1 MVRTLI
7 KQMEEYA
14 KENKVPIMLPD
25 GIEFLEQYIKKHQV
39 KKILELGTAIGYS
52 AIRMACLSKKIR
64 IVTIER
70 EENRFLEAVKN
81 VQLAGLQD
89 QIEIKFMDIMDFHTE
104 ENFDLIFIDAAKSQY
119 IKFFEKFESNLVSGG
134 TIISD
139 NLNFHGLTKSEEK
152 IESKNL
158 RQLVT
163 KIRRYIDYLKD
174 NPRFE
179 TTFLDIGDGIGISKK
194 K

>member
-52 AIRMACLSKKIR
+52 AIRMACIEKEIR

-70 EENRFLEAVKN
+70 DENRFLEAKKN
-81 VQLAGLQD
+81 VQLVGLQD
-89 QIEIKFMDIMDFHTE
+89 QIELKFMDIMDFYTE

-158 RQLVT
+158 RQLIT
-163 KIRRYIDYLKD
+163 KIRHYIDYLKE
-174 NPRFE
+174 NQRFE